1 MTSVYSIRLLKSA
14 SKELE
19 KLDKQTARRI
29 VERLHWLSSNVGSTK
44 VFPLKGDLAGLYK
57 LREGSYR
64 IILEIFHHD
73 LTIIVHSIG
82 HRKDIYKQK

>member
-14 SKELE
+14 AKELE
-19 KLDKQTARRI
+19 KLDKQTAKRI
-29 VERLHWLSSNVGSTK
+29 VERLHWLSSNIGSTK
-44 VFPLKGDLAGLYK
+44 FFPLKGDLAGLYK

-64 IILEIFHHD
+64 IIFEIFHHD

-82 HRKDIYKQK
+82 HRKEIYK

>member
-14 SKELE
+14 VKELE
-19 KLDKQTARRI
+19 KLDKRTAQRI
-29 VERLHWLSSNVGSTK
+29 VERLHWLSSNIGSIK

-64 IILEIFHHD
+64 IIFEIFHHD

-82 HRKDIYKQK
+82 HRKEIYKQK